1 MLATG
6 SGRLVSV
13 ADKRDLTTGAVV
25 TANVVPVGA
34 TAISVN
40 VTVTGTVGTG
50 FLAVNAGGN
59 TVIAAS
65 AINWFGPDQNLA
77 NGIIVPVSAARQVTV
92 IAGGG
97 GSTHFVLDVSGYFL

>member
-1 MLATG
+1 M
-6 SGRLVSV
+6 SV
-13 ADKRDLTTGAVV
+13 ADKRDLSTGAVV
-25 TANVVPVGA
+25 TANVVPGGA

-50 FLAVNAGGN
+50 FLAVNDGGN

-65 AINWFGPDQNLA
+65 AINWFGPDQSAA
-77 NGIIVPVSAARQVTV
+77 NSIIVPVNSARQVTV

-97 GSTHFVLDVSGYFL
+97 GSTHFILDVSGYYL